1 MAYACSFS
9 NVVAFD
15 TSAAGGSC
23 YGATVTASA
32 LTTTN
37 VVLFGA
43 VAVSTSYS
51 GGNFTTIDSASNA
64 HASLYIA
71 QTSFISSG
79 TRDIGGSLSGGFN
92 ANGNVPAAW
101 ISFRGGGGTNAT
113 VAGHPA
119 PPTRLTPK

>member
-15 TSAAGGSC
+15 NHAAGGSC
-23 YGATVTASA
+23 YGTTVTASA

-37 VVLFGA
+37 VVMFGA
-43 VAVSTSYS
+43 VAVASSYS
-51 GGNFTTIDSASNA
+51 GANFTAIDSASNA
-64 HASLYIA
+64 HANLYIS

-79 TRDIGGSLSGGFN
+79 TRDIGGSFS
-92 ANGNVPAAW
+92 AVDTAPAAW
-101 ISFRGGGGTNAT
+101 ISFLGGGGTNAT
-113 VAGHPA
+113 VANRPA